1 MSQSPKVNLPA
12 CATAL
17 AQSLRAD
24 PTPELAPAEAELLW
38 KRGEAV
44 AAHLARWGA
53 SDALLSAG
61 VLHGFV
67 QHNALFARRAGEVCG
82 PRAEEICDEYTHTLC
97 KYVDSGGRGKSRA
110 RQRVL
115 HFAAAYQDPE
125 LAFLAVAIL
134 WERFLAARSGRSGHP
149 HLYLDEGRSL
159 LSPFLGMLGM
169 HALKEKVDLWMW
181 RTQEADV
188 AHVEAMQERAYAA
201 VVAALAPRFPVDAIR
216 RRHDTVGECCDPIR
230 ERGRSAQWQRHL
242 DVTLLADSAEECY
255 RALYWLHRSFQPI
268 DGAFSDTLGEGRIDG
283 TRGLHTSANLD
294 LSGQSVRVNFRV
306 CTPDMEEINAWGL
319 AALHM
324 RRRLHAGLPHAWWN
338 EAAEG
343 RAQIASA
350 PAGSLP
356 ETLYVFSPQGQ
367 LFRVH
372 RGCTVVDYAY
382 NVHTDLADQCEAFY
396 VDDELVEPNTPLH
409 HHLDLVAPQHDA
421 HASGLDASLA
431 QRRDTGRVSARASS
445 ASRAGAAAA

>member
-97 KYVDSGGRGKSRA
+97 KYVDSDGRGKSRA

-169 HALKEKVDLWMW
+169 RKVDSRMW
-181 RTQEADV
+181 RAEGGRGARRGV
-188 AHVEAMQERAYAA
+188 QERAYAA
-201 VVAALAPRFPVDAIR
+201 VVGALAPSLSVDAI
-216 RRHDTVGECCDPIR
+216 
-230 ERGRSAQWQRHL
+230 
-242 DVTLLADSAEECY
+242 
-255 RALYWLHRSFQPI
+255 
-268 DGAFSDTLGEGRIDG
+268 
-283 TRGLHTSANLD
+283 
-294 LSGQSVRVNFRV
+294 
-306 CTPDMEEINAWGL
+306 
-319 AALHM
+319 
-324 RRRLHAGLPHAWWN
+324 
-338 EAAEG
+338 
-343 RAQIASA
+343 
-350 PAGSLP
+350 
-356 ETLYVFSPQGQ
+356 
-367 LFRVH
+367 
-372 RGCTVVDYAY
+372 
-382 NVHTDLADQCEAFY
+382 
-396 VDDELVEPNTPLH
+396 
-409 HHLDLVAPQHDA
+409 
-421 HASGLDASLA
+421 
-431 QRRDTGRVSARASS
+431 
-445 ASRAGAAAA
+445 AAAMTPWRMLRPHP